1 MLKLI
6 RRGGNCVPSGTIAG
20 PMVTLDMG
28 DMYLKD
34 VTLIGCT
41 PWDEPVFHN
50 LVDYVEH
57 GEIRPL
63 VAKVFALET
72 SPTHSVNSWRKSTSA
87 TLCWCRLRLR
97 SDRKCVSVVCAG
109 LRSHQARLD
118 KPSTSSQQSRA

>member
-50 LVDYVEH
+50 LVDYVER

-63 VAKVFALET
+63 AAKVFALEHIADAQREFMEKKHLGNFVLV
-72 SPTHSVNSWRKSTSA
+72 PPAPKI
-87 TLCWCRLRLR
+87 
-97 SDRKCVSVVCAG
+97 
-109 LRSHQARLD
+109 
-118 KPSTSSQQSRA
+118 